1 MLENSN
7 NILQFVSLIKNNPNP
22 QAIVM
27 NELQRRA
34 QNNPVLGNIA
44 TLVHRE
50 GSGLVTLRALP
61 NGQCRSRFKV
71 TFGANLA
78 AVTAASAVSLA
89 VAINGEPV
97 SSSTMIVTPA
107 AVGEYFNVNSSV
119 YLDIPTNCC
128 SQISVENTSAQS
140 VSVQNANLIVE
151 RVA

>member
-1 MLENSN
+1 MAEFTAVATQTVAQNSN
-7 NILQFVSLIKNNPNP
+7 LIWTDT
-22 QAIVM
+22 
-27 NELQRRA
+27 
-34 QNNPVLGNIA
+34 PVPGNCSI
-44 TLVHRE
+44 VHRE

>member
-1 MLENSN
+1 MAEFTAVATQTVAQNSN
-7 NILQFVSLIKNNPNP
+7 IIWTDT
-22 QAIVM
+22 
-27 NELQRRA
+27 
-34 QNNPVLGNIA
+34 PVPGNCSI
-44 TLVHRE
+44 VHRE

-89 VAINGEPV
+89 VAINSEPI

-107 AVGEYFNVNSSV
+107 TMKEYFNVNSNI

>member
-1 MLENSN
+1 MAEFTAVATQTVAQNSN
-7 NILQFVSLIKNNPNP
+7 IIWTDT
-22 QAIVM
+22 
-27 NELQRRA
+27 
-34 QNNPVLGNIA
+34 PVPGNCSI
-44 TLVHRE
+44 VHRE

>member
-1 MLENSN
+1 MAEFTAVATQTVAQNSN
-7 NILQFVSLIKNNPNP
+7 IIWTDT
-22 QAIVM
+22 
-27 NELQRRA
+27 
-34 QNNPVLGNIA
+34 PVPGNCSII
-44 TLVHRE
+44 HRE

-97 SSSTMIVTPA
+97 SSSVMIVTPA

>member
-1 MLENSN
+1 MAEFTAVATQTVAQNSN
-7 NILQFVSLIKNNPNP
+7 IIWTDT
-22 QAIVM
+22 
-27 NELQRRA
+27 
-34 QNNPVLGNIA
+34 PVPGNCSII
-44 TLVHRE
+44 HRE

-107 AVGEYFNVNSSV
+107 AVGEYFNVNSSI

>member
-1 MLENSN
+1 MAEFTAVATQTVAQNSN
-7 NILQFVSLIKNNPNP
+7 
-22 QAIVM
+22 IVWTDT
-27 NELQRRA
+27 
-34 QNNPVLGNIA
+34 PVPGNCSII
-44 TLVHRE
+44 HRE

-89 VAINGEPV
+89 IAINGEPV
-97 SSSTMIVTPA
+97 SSSAMIVTPA
-107 AVGEYFNVNSSV
+107 AVGEYFNVSSSV

-140 VSVQNANLIVE
+140 ISVQNANLIVE

>member
-1 MLENSN
+1 MAEFTAVATQTVAQNSN
-7 NILQFVSLIKNNPNP
+7 IIWTDT
-22 QAIVM
+22 
-27 NELQRRA
+27 
-34 QNNPVLGNIA
+34 PVPGNCSI
-44 TLVHRE
+44 VHRE

-89 VAINGEPV
+89 VAINGEPI
-97 SSSTMIVTPA
+97 SSSAMIVTPA

>member
-1 MLENSN
+1 MAEFTAVATQTVAQNSN
-7 NILQFVSLIKNNPNP
+7 IIWTDT
-22 QAIVM
+22 
-27 NELQRRA
+27 
-34 QNNPVLGNIA
+34 PVPGNCSI
-44 TLVHRE
+44 VHRE

-78 AVTAASAVSLA
+78 AVTTASVVSLA

-107 AVGEYFNVNSSV
+107 AVAEYFNVSSSI

>member
-1 MLENSN
+1 MAEFTAVATQTVAQNSN
-7 NILQFVSLIKNNPNP
+7 IIWTDT
-22 QAIVM
+22 
-27 NELQRRA
+27 
-34 QNNPVLGNIA
+34 PVPGNCSI
-44 TLVHRE
+44 VHRE

-78 AVTAASAVSLA
+78 AVTAAFAVSLA

-140 VSVQNANLIVE
+140 VSIQNANLIVE

>member
-1 MLENSN
+1 MAEFTAVAIQTVAQNSN
-7 NILQFVSLIKNNPNP
+7 IIWTDT
-22 QAIVM
+22 
-27 NELQRRA
+27 
-34 QNNPVLGNIA
+34 PVPGNCSI
-44 TLVHRE
+44 VHRE

>member
-1 MLENSN
+1 MAEFTAVATQTVAQNSN
-7 NILQFVSLIKNNPNP
+7 IIWTDT
-22 QAIVM
+22 
-27 NELQRRA
+27 
-34 QNNPVLGNIA
+34 PVPGNCSI
-44 TLVHRE
+44 VHRE

-107 AVGEYFNVNSSV
+107 AVGEYFNVSSSV

>member
-1 MLENSN
+1 MAEFTAVATQTVAQNSN
-7 NILQFVSLIKNNPNP
+7 IIWTDT
-22 QAIVM
+22 
-27 NELQRRA
+27 
-34 QNNPVLGNIA
+34 PVPGNCSI
-44 TLVHRE
+44 VHRE

-140 VSVQNANLIVE
+140 VSIQNANLIVE

>member
-1 MLENSN
+1 MAEFTAVATQTVTQNSN
-7 NILQFVSLIKNNPNP
+7 IIWTDT
-22 QAIVM
+22 
-27 NELQRRA
+27 
-34 QNNPVLGNIA
+34 PVPGNCSII
-44 TLVHRE
+44 HRE

-78 AVTAASAVSLA
+78 AVTAASAASLA

-97 SSSTMIVTPA
+97 SSSVMIVTPA

>member
-1 MLENSN
+1 MAEFTAVATQTVAQNSN
-7 NILQFVSLIKNNPNP
+7 LIWTDT
-22 QAIVM
+22 
-27 NELQRRA
+27 
-34 QNNPVLGNIA
+34 PVPGNCSII
-44 TLVHRE
+44 HRE

-97 SSSTMIVTPA
+97 SSSAMIVTPA
-107 AVGEYFNVNSSV
+107 AVGEYFNVSSSV

-128 SQISVENTSAQS
+128 SQISVENISAQS

>member
-1 MLENSN
+1 MAEFTAVATQTVAQNSN
-7 NILQFVSLIKNNPNP
+7 IIWTDT
-22 QAIVM
+22 
-27 NELQRRA
+27 
-34 QNNPVLGNIA
+34 PVPGNCSII
-44 TLVHRE
+44 HRE

-128 SQISVENTSAQS
+128 SQISVENTSAQL

>member
-1 MLENSN
+1 MAEFTAVATQTVAQNSN
-7 NILQFVSLIKNNPNP
+7 IIWTDT
-22 QAIVM
+22 
-27 NELQRRA
+27 
-34 QNNPVLGNIA
+34 PVPGNCSI
-44 TLVHRE
+44 VHRE

-151 RVA
+151 RMA

>member
-1 MLENSN
+1 MAEFTAVATQTVAQNSN
-7 NILQFVSLIKNNPNP
+7 IIWTDT
-22 QAIVM
+22 
-27 NELQRRA
+27 
-34 QNNPVLGNIA
+34 PVPGNCSII
-44 TLVHRE
+44 HRE

>member
-1 MLENSN
+1 MAEFTAVATQTVTQNSN
-7 NILQFVSLIKNNPNP
+7 IIWTDT
-22 QAIVM
+22 
-27 NELQRRA
+27 
-34 QNNPVLGNIA
+34 PVPGNCSII
-44 TLVHRE
+44 HRE

-97 SSSTMIVTPA
+97 SSSVMIVTPA

>member
-1 MLENSN
+1 MAEFTAVAAQTVAQNSN
-7 NILQFVSLIKNNPNP
+7 IIWTDT
-22 QAIVM
+22 
-27 NELQRRA
+27 
-34 QNNPVLGNIA
+34 PVPGNCSII
-44 TLVHRE
+44 HRE

-78 AVTAASAVSLA
+78 AVTTASAVSLA

-107 AVGEYFNVNSSV
+107 AVAEYFNISSSI

-128 SQISVENTSAQS
+128 SQISVENTSTQS
-140 VSVQNANLIVE
+140 VSVQNANLIIE